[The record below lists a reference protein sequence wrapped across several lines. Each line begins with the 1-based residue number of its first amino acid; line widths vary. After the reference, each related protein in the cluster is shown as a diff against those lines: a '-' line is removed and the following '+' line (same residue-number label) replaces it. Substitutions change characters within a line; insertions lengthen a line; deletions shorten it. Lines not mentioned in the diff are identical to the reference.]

1 MTKSHAAG
9 FERTLGVS
17 GGAALSNQYAIYIGT
32 RRERGFAA
40 AELTTVHRK
49 QRCGSLPFS
58 LMSHDIPIIPYI
70 PS

>member
-1 MTKSHAAG
+1 MQLDLK
-9 FERTLGVS
+9 RTLGVS
-17 GGAALSNQYAIYIGT
+17 GGAALSNQYAIYWNQ
-32 RRERGFAA
+32 ERAWVCCSR
-40 AELTTVHRK
+40 TYNCTRK